1 MNAERKER
9 DEDKERKE
17 SLNPKCI
24 PFTCMRPEGGTD
36 QGGEGGREEEKMTDK
51 GRMRKKRS
59 IQTCILLLEVVHDHQ
74 QEVWQPSVDHT
85 SYNKSWYHHT
95 SISMFPNQFSQH
107 IPLPISHTPTQ
118 HTPITI
124 YLNPLSPAH
133 NVTMFCTCWGSLL
146 HPVVWLMSP

>member
-9 DEDKERKE
+9 DEDKERKK

-74 QEVWQPSVDHT
+74 QEV
-85 SYNKSWYHHT
+85 
-95 SISMFPNQFSQH
+95 
-107 IPLPISHTPTQ
+107 
-118 HTPITI
+118 
-124 YLNPLSPAH
+124 
-133 NVTMFCTCWGSLL
+133 
-146 HPVVWLMSP
+146 